1 MLINFDLRW
10 SCDDV
15 PTWQV
20 SSNTHQFIWSIQFC
34 YKLTGRVYGRCLDNK
49 SCHFLSKKYLSFPDC
64 FSDPW
69 IVQVALNCQL
79 DILEWLIWRLFVRR
93 LNPIRIPTCSPLG
106 PDATVC
112 TFVVFGNW
120 LLSARGPRLCP
131 KRGWETQTKLPM
143 YVHTKYDSTERMQW
157 IFWRCIE

>member
-1 MLINFDLRW
+1 M
-10 SCDDV
+10 
-15 PTWQV
+15 
-20 SSNTHQFIWSIQFC
+20 
-34 YKLTGRVYGRCLDNK
+34 
-49 SCHFLSKKYLSFPDC
+49 SKKHLSFPDC
-64 FSDPW
+64 FSVPW

-79 DILEWLIWRLFVRR
+79 DIQEWLIRRLFVRR

-131 KRGWETQTKLPM
+131 KRGWETQTKLNSDEFELKFPELSPAELGGLWAEPSQAWASQLSNWNQADFI
-143 YVHTKYDSTERMQW
+143 YINKKQ
-157 IFWRCIE
+157 IFTA

>member
-1 MLINFDLRW
+1 M
-10 SCDDV
+10 
-15 PTWQV
+15 
-20 SSNTHQFIWSIQFC
+20 
-34 YKLTGRVYGRCLDNK
+34 K
-49 SCHFLSKKYLSFPDC
+49 SRSLNIDQKHPSFPDY
-64 FSDPW
+64 FSVPW

-79 DILEWLIWRLFVRR
+79 DIQEWLIWRLFVRR

-131 KRGWETQTKLPM
+131 KRGWETQTKLCRYTQSTLWFRPTLSM
-143 YVHTKYDSTERMQW
+143 TTPFLSKARQGDVVFQLLQTPLMCVQHCTKV
-157 IFWRCIE
+157 